1 MDKSY
6 LGLDIGKTKIHAA
19 LLIGERSVKRKV
31 VSNEKSG
38 HQELVE
44 WLQRQGVEQLHVCL
58 EATST
63 YGHVIA
69 RQLHQQGYQVSIAN
83 PKAVK
88 AYGDSRMS
96 RTKNDIV
103 DAGLIAQY
111 CRDLKPHLWT
121 PPAPEVEQLQQMARR
136 LQALDQMIAQEKN
149 RLETASEDL
158 SEDIKRHIAFMEQ
171 QQDKLRQ
178 QMQDQIDQHP
188 HLQQQQQ
195 WLDSIPGIGKD
206 TAARIL
212 GELGHW
218 QTFGSAR
225 QLAAYAG
232 MTPQEKTSGTS
243 LQGKPR
249 LCKLGNARL
258 RKLLFFPALTLL
270 RWNQP
275 IQQWRESLLKR
286 GKTKKQVV
294 GAVMHKVIRW
304 IFGVLH
310 SQKPFDSTLAFPT
323 HPA

>member
-1 MDKSY
+1 MEYSY

-19 LLIGERSVKRKV
+19 LLVGQRSAKRKV
-31 VSNEKSG
+31 VSNDESG
-38 HQELVE
+38 HQELVG
-44 WLQRQGVEQLHVCL
+44 WLKRQQVEQLHACL

-63 YGHVIA
+63 YGHAIA
-69 RQLHQQGYQVSIAN
+69 RCLHASGYQVSIAN
-83 PKAVK
+83 PKAVQ
-88 AYGDSRMS
+88 AYGESRMS
-96 RTKNDIV
+96 RTKNDAV
-103 DAGLIAQY
+103 DAQMIAQY
-111 CRDLKPHLWT
+111 CRDLKPHAWT

-136 LQALDQMIAQEKN
+136 LQALDQMIVQEKN
-149 RLETASEDL
+149 RLETASPEL
-158 SEDIKRHIAFMEQ
+158 SQDIERHIAFMEQ

-178 QMQDQIDQHP
+178 QMQQHIDQHP
-188 HLQQQQQ
+188 PLKAQQQL
-195 WLDSIPGIGKD
+195 LDSIPGIGNV
-206 TAARIL
+206 TAARLL
-212 GELGHW
+212 GELGNW
-218 QTFGSAR
+218 QAFGSAR

-243 LQGKPR
+243 VRGKPR

-270 RWNQP
+270 RWHEP

-310 SQKPFDSTLAFPT
+310 SQKPFDPNLACPSLPT
-323 HPA
+323 